1 MEHGG
6 DSAQAGDAWAVQR
19 WEAAGVTLSVTRA
32 AVVAGNAAAPLMT
45 QETRR
50 FCVFDHQESTFHALT
65 SLARNSMM
73 VAGFFFLSLFRV
85 LAVFFKGEVIEFAV
99 DDLFQAI

>member
-6 DSAQAGDAWAVQR
+6 ESAQAGDASAAQR
-19 WEAAGVTLSVTRA
+19 REATGVTLSVARA

-50 FCVFDHQESTFHALT
+50 LCVFDHQESTFHALT
-65 SLARNSMM
+65 SLARNSIM
-73 VAGFFFLSLFRV
+73 VAGFFFCCCSGFLEER
-85 LAVFFKGEVIEFAV
+85 
-99 DDLFQAI
+99 